1 MKKKTLL
8 IASIG
13 LTFSLGIGVVVT
25 SGLHTLR
32 LLANK
37 DYSCELPNEMRE
49 ISDIV
54 DEIYSSASSS
64 KIDNP
69 YSFRGTVTAVHS
81 DYIFVQRVNQSTRKL
96 DAIMISDVSAS
107 FNVGK
112 NCLLHA
118 SLK

>member
-37 DYSCELPNEMRE
+37 EYSCELPNEMRE

-69 YSFRGTVTAVHS
+69 
-81 DYIFVQRVNQSTRKL
+81 L
-96 DAIMISDVSAS
+96 AIML
-107 FNVGK
+107 VGFIANSSNK
-112 NCLLHA
+112 
-118 SLK
+118 SLFSITSLYEFTLYTV